1 MTTSPAL
8 DSILAKHAE
17 EPPELPRL
25 TVANTFLTYQRI
37 GMALETACARF
48 KALPDV
54 KSQQDSNEALK
65 ELIKSCEAAIKHAA
79 RLLEANQ

>member
-25 TVANTFLTYQRI
+25 TVSQAFITYERAGIQ
-37 GMALETACARF
+37 LEAACALYKQLPKVSSVQAGNEVLKDF
-48 KALPDV
+48 IKA
-54 KSQQDSNEALK
+54 A
-65 ELIKSCEAAIKHAA
+65 EAAIKHAA
-79 RLLEANQ
+79 RLLEANA